1 MPPRSRRRWR
11 RSRWPGSAWREADGG
26 RVAMMERTREP
37 IITIDGPA
45 GAGKST
51 VARLLASR
59 LGYRLLDTG
68 GMYRAIA
75 WSVRQAGLAADD
87 VAGIAAHLASI
98 ELEVDDE
105 RFLVNGRDV
114 TGEIRTPEIGALTS
128 QITALGPVRDKV
140 TPLQRL
146 LAAAGG
152 VVLEGRDT
160 GTVVCPDAEVKFFL
174 DASIETRARRRQ
186 AELAAMGRTVPL
198 DAVRTEIA
206 VRDAQDRT
214 RALAPLRKAD
224 DAIAVDTSGRSADEV
239 VSIMLDAVER
249 HRCCT
254 RS

>member
-1 MPPRSRRRWR
+1 MMDRS
-11 RSRWPGSAWREADGG
+11 
-26 RVAMMERTREP
+26 REP

-68 GMYRAIA
+68 GMYRALA
-75 WSVRQAGLAADD
+75 WSVAQARIDPDDPAA
-87 VAGIAAHLASI
+87 IARHLATVT
-98 ELEVDDE
+98 LNVDGE
-105 RFLVNGRDV
+105 RFVVNGRDV
-114 TGEIRTPEIGALTS
+114 STDIRSPEIGALTS
-128 QITALGPVRDKV
+128 RITALAPVREKV
-140 TPLQRL
+140 TPLQRR
-146 LAAAGG
+146 LASVGG

-160 GTVVCPDAEVKFFL
+160 GTVVCPDADVKFFL

-186 AELAAMGRTVPL
+186 AELAAAGRVLPL
-198 DAVRTEIA
+198 EAVRDEIR

-224 DAIAVDTSGRSADEV
+224 DAVELDTSERTTDEV
-239 VSIMLDAVER
+239 VAVMLEVVER

-254 RS
+254 RF

>member
-1 MPPRSRRRWR
+1 VRDTLRRD
-11 RSRWPGSAWREADGG
+11 P
-26 RVAMMERTREP
+26 VV
-37 IITIDGPA
+37 TIDGPA

-51 VARLLASR
+51 VARLLAAR

-75 WSVRQAGLAADD
+75 WSVAQTGIDPDDSAA
-87 VAGIAAHLASI
+87 IARHLKSVTVS
-98 ELEVDDE
+98 LDGD

-114 TGEIRTPEIGALTS
+114 TSEIRSPEIGALTS
-128 QITALGPVRDKV
+128 RITAFASVRDAV
-140 TPLQRL
+140 TPLQRR
-146 LAAAGG
+146 LASAGG

-186 AELAAMGRTVPL
+186 MELAAAGRSVPL
-198 DAVRTEIA
+198 DAVRAEIT

-214 RALAPLRKAD
+214 RALAPLKKAD
-224 DAIAVDTSGRSADEV
+224 DAIEVDTSARTTDEV
-239 VSIMLDAVER
+239 VGAMLEAVER
-249 HRCCT
+249 VRCCT

>member
-1 MPPRSRRRWR
+1 
-11 RSRWPGSAWREADGG
+11 
-26 RVAMMERTREP
+26 MMERSREP
-37 IITIDGPA
+37 IVTIDGPA

-68 GMYRAIA
+68 GMYRALA
-75 WSVRQAGLAADD
+75 WSVAQAGIDPDD
-87 VAGIAAHLASI
+87 AVAMARHLATVTVTI
-98 ELEVDDE
+98 DGD
-105 RFLVNGRDV
+105 RFFVNGRDV
-114 TGEIRTPEIGALTS
+114 SAEIRTPEIGALTS
-128 QITALGPVRDKV
+128 RITAWAPVRDKV
-140 TPLQRL
+140 TPLQRR
-146 LAAAGG
+146 LASEGG

-186 AELAAMGRTVPL
+186 TELTANGRTLPL
-198 DAVRTEIA
+198 EAVRDEIR

-214 RALAPLRKAD
+214 RPLAPLRKAE
-224 DAIAVDTSGRSADEV
+224 DAILVDTSARTTDEV
-239 VSIMLDAVER
+239 VGFMLEIVER

>member
-1 MPPRSRRRWR
+1 MMDRS
-11 RSRWPGSAWREADGG
+11 
-26 RVAMMERTREP
+26 REP

-51 VARLLASR
+51 VARLLATR

-75 WSVRQAGLAADD
+75 WSVAQAGIDPDDASALAR
-87 VAGIAAHLASI
+87 HLATVTVT
-98 ELEVDDE
+98 VDAE
-105 RFLVNGRDV
+105 RFFVNGRDV
-114 TGEIRTPEIGALTS
+114 SDEIRTPEIGALTS
-128 QITALGPVRDKV
+128 RITALAPVRDKV
-140 TPLQRL
+140 TPLQRR
-146 LAAAGG
+146 LASEGG

-186 AELAAMGRTVPL
+186 TELAAAGRTLPL
-198 DAVRTEIA
+198 AAVRDEIR

-214 RALAPLRKAD
+214 RALAPLRKAQ
-224 DAIAVDTSGRSADEV
+224 DAIEVDTSERTTDDVVARMLEV
-239 VSIMLDAVER
+239 VER
-249 HRCCT
+249 QRCCT